1 MNKYN
6 NIDLEKIKAVFFDFD
21 YTLAIHENTLRTTD
35 QLSEAL
41 SDSTSTF
48 FYDTVRK
55 SKPNALLR
63 DFMNLCKDG
72 NIPMFLCSSKRS
84 VPEAEMALN
93 WVKERYGHE
102 LKNACVS
109 SRENKCVLLQAYA
122 TNYGLG
128 NADILI
134 VDDNIDT
141 IYDCAQAGFKAASPM
156 EIVNFIWERA
166 GYAL

>member
-6 NIDLEKIKAVFFDFD
+6 NINFDKIDAVFFDFD
-21 YTLAIHENTLRTTD
+21 YTLAIHENTLCTTD

-41 SDSTSTF
+41 YNPTSTF

-63 DFMNLCKDG
+63 DFMNLCKDRS
-72 NIPMFLCSSKRS
+72 IPMFLCSSKWS

-122 TNYGLG
+122 GSHGIPNE
-128 NADILI
+128 NILI
-134 VDDNIDT
+134 IDDSIDT
-141 IYDCAQAGFKAASPM
+141 IYECAAAGFKAITPM
-156 EIVNFIWERA
+156 EAVNFIWERA